1 MFTGPLSIE
10 KPMETAGTEAHV
22 FVLATR
28 LNGEFSVAPFAG
40 LVTEIVEVAAAE
52 GAATIVML

>member
-1 MFTGPLSIE
+1 
-10 KPMETAGTEAHV
+10 METAGTEAHV